1 MFTAENGELLHADH
15 LAQRFERLVAAAG
28 VPTIRFHDL
37 RHTHATLLLNA
48 GVPPHVV
55 AQRLGHA
62 LPALTLSI
70 YSHVLPRQQA
80 AAAAAFAK
88 LVDDG
93 PTCDDC
99 GGPLD
104 NDGPLCGRCR
114 GNERVQVPPTVCW
127 AGQPECRTAEVG

>member
-1 MFTAENGELLHADH
+1 
-15 LAQRFERLVAAAG
+15 

-37 RHTHATLLLNA
+37 RHTHATLLLKA

-62 LPALTLSI
+62 SPALTLSV

-88 LVDDG
+88 LVDEG
-93 PTCDDC
+93 TTCEEC
-99 GGPLD
+99 GEPREGAER
-104 NDGPLCGRCR
+104 RC
-114 GNERVQVPPTVCW
+114 ERC
-127 AGQPECRTAEVG
+127 ADEG